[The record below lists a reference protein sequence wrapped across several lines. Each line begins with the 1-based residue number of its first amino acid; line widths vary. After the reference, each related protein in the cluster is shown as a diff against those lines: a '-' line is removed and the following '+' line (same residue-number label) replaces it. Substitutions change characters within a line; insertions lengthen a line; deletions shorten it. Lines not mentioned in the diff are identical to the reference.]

1 MTVTQQ
7 ISPPEHDAMGHMTE
21 ASSEG
26 TPLELDG
33 PPPEDD
39 ASPEDEASPEDN
51 ASPEDEASPEDNAPP
66 EDDAP
71 PEADAPP
78 EDPPTDEGPASSSLL
93 FEDLVLLPQPA
104 ASARP
109 SEPAATS
116 EITRTFRP
124 M

>member
-1 MTVTQQ
+1 MAGVGMTMTQQ
-7 ISPPEHDAMGHMTE
+7 ISPPGHEAMGHLTE

-26 TPLELDG
+26 RPPEPDG

-39 ASPEDEASPEDN
+39 AL
-51 ASPEDEASPEDNAPP
+51 P

-71 PEADAPP
+71 PE
-78 EDPPTDEGPASSSLL
+78 DPPADEGLASSSLL
-93 FEDLVLLPQPA
+93 FEDLLLLPQPA
-104 ASARP
+104 ASARH